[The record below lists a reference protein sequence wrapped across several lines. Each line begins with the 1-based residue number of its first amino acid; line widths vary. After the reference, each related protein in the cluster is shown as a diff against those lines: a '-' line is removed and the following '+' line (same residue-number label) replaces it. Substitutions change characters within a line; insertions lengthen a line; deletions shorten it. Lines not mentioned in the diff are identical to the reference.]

1 MTMTKADIVE
11 RIYDKV
17 GYSKKEATEIVESI
31 FEVVKRR
38 LEKGEKVK
46 VSGFGN
52 FVVNEKRPRKG
63 RNPQTGE
70 EIVIT
75 GRRVLTFK
83 ASQILKKTM
92 NEAAETPAGG
102 PPAVAAEDGTP
113 SE

>member
-11 RIYDKV
+11 RIYEKV
-17 GYSKKEATEIVESI
+17 GYSKKEATEIAESI

-38 LEKGEKVK
+38 LEKGEKVT

-63 RNPQTGE
+63 RNPETGE

-83 ASQILKKTM
+83 ASQVLKKTM
-92 NEAAETPAGG
+92 SDGVEPVIEPEHSEDETVG
-102 PPAVAAEDGTP
+102 
-113 SE
+113 